1 MKQILAMTT
10 ALFAFALSACSG
22 VTGGAPTNAAIA
34 ISLPNGASSLA
45 LIGIGSSAAIGVN
58 ESGYIGQFRLTSTNA
73 KVATVTPSTI
83 QASAVARNPLQ
94 VHSGTGSFTV
104 TAIGDGATTIWVS
117 DWFGDRAQ
125 FAVTVSTP
133 SPVPTP
139 IPTPVPTPGAV
150 ALTPSALTFTATG
163 AAYALSTTASQSQF
177 SGSFSAST
185 ATCSGIATISP
196 SSGTTFTVTP
206 VAAGSCTFT
215 IAGANGISATL
226 SVGVTTT
233 TVGGS

>member
-10 ALFAFALSACSG
+10 ALLASALSACSG
-22 VTGGAPTNAAIA
+22 VAGGAPTNATIA

-58 ESGYIGQFRLTSTNA
+58 ENGYIGQFRLTSTNA

-125 FAVTVSTP
+125 FAVTVSAPVPTP

-139 IPTPVPTPGAV
+139 GAV
-150 ALTPSALTFTATG
+150 TLTPSALTFTATG

-215 IAGANGISATL
+215 IAGANGTSATL

>member
-10 ALFAFALSACSG
+10 ALLASALSACSG
-22 VTGGAPTNAAIA
+22 VAGGAPTNAAIA

-45 LIGIGSSAAIGVN
+45 LIGIGSSATIGVN
-58 ESGYIGQFRLTSTNA
+58 ESGYSGQFRLTSTNA
-73 KVATVTPSTI
+73 NVATVTPSTI

-125 FAVTVSTP
+125 FSVTVSTP
-133 SPVPTP
+133 IPTP
-139 IPTPVPTPGAV
+139 SPVPTPGAV
-150 ALTPSALTFTATG
+150 ALTPSALNFTATG
-163 AAYALSTTASQSQF
+163 AAYAQSTTASQSQF
-177 SGSFSAST
+177 GGSFNAST
-185 ATCSGIATISP
+185 ATCIGIATVSP

-215 IAGANGISATL
+215 IAGANGTSATL